1 MLCMQNA
8 VCANNGAEKEKPVR
22 YMVVHTAAGGRMT
35 WEHMT
40 TFGRQEPLG
49 LTVTFPYHHVSLQKA
64 QKELAALLS
73 QNQVEWLRPSRQ
85 GLWLFRSDAFK
96 AQFPDYS
103 NETWLRGDILVP
115 MDHDVTKK
123 RVFHREEDSTHCQF
137 VVTPEMIEEQMPKK
151 VFLSHKGAD
160 KPMVRRYKEAL
171 ESVGIVA
178 WLDEDAMPAGVE
190 LERGL
195 LAGFNESCAAVFFVT
210 ESFRDAG
217 FLATEINYAL
227 GERRT
232 KQERFS
238 IITLLIGELADSIAV
253 PPLLRPYIWK
263 RATTELVGFTE
274 IVRGLPVKLG
284 SPAWKLE

>member
-1 MLCMQNA
+1 
-8 VCANNGAEKEKPVR
+8 
-22 YMVVHTAAGGRMT
+22 
-35 WEHMT
+35 
-40 TFGRQEPLG
+40 
-49 LTVTFPYHHVSLQKA
+49 
-64 QKELAALLS
+64 
-73 QNQVEWLRPSRQ
+73 
-85 GLWLFRSDAFK
+85 
-96 AQFPDYS
+96 
-103 NETWLRGDILVP
+103 
-115 MDHDVTKK
+115 
-123 RVFHREEDSTHCQF
+123 
-137 VVTPEMIEEQMPKK
+137 MPKK
-151 VFLSHKGAD
+151 VFPSHKGAD

-195 LAGFNESCAAVFFVT
+195 LAGFNEFRAAVFFVT